1 MSAAKA
7 ELYRNRTKGLVLHT
21 RRVVFPAMLVGH
33 GCIGDID
40 YSYGLHRRNP
50 PRRHVRVR
58 GGWNRVETPRVTR
71 TQRAVERGHDGEGF
85 TKESETYFIKRLE
98 QRGWDSARETL
109 PGRSDT
115 GGLHG
120 GIDLVWRAM
129 ESIYGL
135 GIIETALMPSPWLQE
150 AVAREGSSDD
160 AGRTRV
166 FLKMEN
172 TQVTG
177 SFKARGA
184 AFKVL
189 SLTPDEREKG
199 VVVSSTGNHALAV
212 LNAIKEI
219 RKMTGQGIPL
229 EMYLPETISSRKLSK
244 IEREAQTC
252 GGHITLL
259 GKDCVESEIAARR
272 AAEEAGKVYIS
283 PYNDVDVVAG
293 QGTIAI
299 EILMALDKLD
309 VVCVPVGGGG
319 LISGVASAL
328 KRIAPHV
335 KVIGCQ
341 PEVSDVMRQS
351 VEAGKVVSMPWL
363 DTLSEGTAGSIE
375 DDTITLEFCAD
386 LVDDWVTVSES
397 EIAAAMVGF
406 HGHHAA
412 QIEGAAAVTIAS
424 IIKIAPS
431 LAGKHVVAV
440 ICGGNVGGDMLDA
453 AYDIVRGTR
462 LKNDPQR
469 SSKKGEAS
477 AF

>member
-1 MSAAKA
+1 M
-7 ELYRNRTKGLVLHT
+7 V
-21 RRVVFPAMLVGH
+21 VGH
-33 GCIGDID
+33 VCVVHSHCYHGSHESHG
-40 YSYGLHRRNP
+40 RRSG
-50 PRRHVRVR
+50 RAQR
-58 GGWNRVETPRVTR
+58 GWNKKGVSTTRVTT
-71 TQRAVERGHDGEGF
+71 TQCAVERRNDGEGF
-85 TKESETYFIKRLE
+85 TRESDTYFIKRLE
-98 QRGWDSARETL
+98 QRGWDSARDTL
-109 PGRSDT
+109 PGASET
-115 GGLHG
+115 KGLHG

-150 AVAREGSSDD
+150 AVARAGSDD
-160 AGRTRV
+160 VAPRTRV

-172 TQVTG
+172 TQKTG

-189 SLTPDEREKG
+189 SLTPEERKNG
-199 VVVSSTGNHALAV
+199 VVISSTGNHALAV

-219 RKMTGQGIPL
+219 RKMTGEHIPV

-244 IEREAQTC
+244 IEREAEAC

-259 GKDCVESEIAARR
+259 GQDCVESEVAARR

-299 EILMALDKLD
+299 EILMATDKLD
-309 VVCVPVGGGG
+309 VVFVPVGGGG

-328 KRIAPHV
+328 KGIAPHV

-341 PEVSDVMRQS
+341 PEASDVMRQS

-363 DTLSEGTAGSIE
+363 ETLSEGTAGSIE
-375 DDTITLEFCAD
+375 DDTITLGYCAD

-424 IIKIAPS
+424 IIKMAPS

-440 ICGGNVGGDMLDA
+440 ICGGNVGGDMLDV
-453 AYDIVRGTR
+453 AYDIVRGVHLT
-462 LKNDPQR
+462 KDEQR
-469 SSKKGEAS
+469 QQSKKGEAS

>member
-1 MSAAKA
+1 MTAAKA

-219 RKMTGQGIPL
+219 RKMTGHGIPL

-309 VVCVPVGGGG
+309 VVFVPVGGGG

-462 LKNDPQR
+462 LKNDQQR